1 MNSKLLLQARNY
13 ENIYGDKIPASERP
27 LFHVTPQTGW
37 LNDPNGFSFYKGEY
51 HLFYQYHLYN
61 TSWGP
66 MYWGHVK
73 TKDFIRWERLPAALA
88 PDAEYDNAGCFSGSA
103 VELPDGRHL
112 LMYTGVQEWKREDG
126 FTESRQVQCIAYGD
140 GTDYEKYEGNPVLT
154 ERDLPEGGSA
164 EDFRDPKIWRDD
176 EEDCFYAVVGNRTED
191 SSGAILLFRSKDTMN
206 WEFVTVL
213 DRSENQYGKMWEC
226 PDFFTLDHTA
236 VLLTSP
242 QEMLARGME
251 FHNGNGT
258 LYITGYYDKKNHCFM
273 RSEVRAID
281 YGLDF
286 YAPQTVLTP
295 DGRRIM
301 IGWMQSWESS
311 HSQPHGARWFGM
323 MTIPRELHI
332 VDGMLRQ
339 NPVQELDNY
348 HINPVFYRNVDIRE
362 RIQLPKVSGRVLDM
376 SLYIR
381 PAGGQ
386 LYEHVTIKVAKDTQY
401 YTAISYDPN
410 KSVLTFDRSNSGFRH
425 DILATRKVLV
435 RYQKG
440 EIRLRIVM
448 DRFSIEI
455 FVNDGEQAIT
465 STIYTPQEAQSISF
479 EAEGM
484 TILDVEK
491 YDLQLSD
498 TL

>member
-226 PDFFTLDHTA
+226 PDFFTLDHAA

-286 YAPQTVLTP
+286 YAPQTVLTFLNT
-295 DGRRIM
+295 M
-301 IGWMQSWESS
+301 
-311 HSQPHGARWFGM
+311 
-323 MTIPRELHI
+323 
-332 VDGMLRQ
+332 
-339 NPVQELDNY
+339 NN
-348 HINPVFYRNVDIRE
+348 
-362 RIQLPKVSGRVLDM
+362 
-376 SLYIR
+376 
-381 PAGGQ
+381 
-386 LYEHVTIKVAKDTQY
+386 
-401 YTAISYDPN
+401 
-410 KSVLTFDRSNSGFRH
+410 
-425 DILATRKVLV
+425 
-435 RYQKG
+435 
-440 EIRLRIVM
+440 
-448 DRFSIEI
+448 
-455 FVNDGEQAIT
+455 
-465 STIYTPQEAQSISF
+465 
-479 EAEGM
+479 
-484 TILDVEK
+484 
-491 YDLQLSD
+491 
-498 TL
+498 